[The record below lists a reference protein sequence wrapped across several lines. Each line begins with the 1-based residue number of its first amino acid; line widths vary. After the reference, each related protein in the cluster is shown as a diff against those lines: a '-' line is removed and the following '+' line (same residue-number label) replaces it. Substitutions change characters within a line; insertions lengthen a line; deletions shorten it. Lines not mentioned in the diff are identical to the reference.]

1 MCLHPNI
8 KITMRIELKIQ
19 TFPLKKM
26 ASRFLYISMLL
37 TSSSFLRTRFVSNSH
52 CEDDATRRHVANIDE
67 IREPCIDDLIIRSAS
82 WGNRQACV
90 KWMLKY
96 DTRTR
101 APKWA
106 FERLTPQDK
115 DPYVL
120 TSKGQFSRK
129 NSSFKEDSR
138 ITALT
143 SRTKPDDFKGSG
155 YDRGHMVPAG
165 DCQQSQQAIDE
176 SFTMANICPQDSV
189 LNKGFWSSFE
199 SWVRYLVNK
208 YDVVEVITGP
218 VYAPIFDKNLNKWAY
233 HFDITGTYPRH
244 ICVPTHF
251 FKIIKARKSASVRRG
266 GKSDD
271 TLVAVGA
278 FLIENSSIDRQT
290 PISNFAVRI
299 EDIEVVTGIRFF
311 DESLNV
317 PARLFLDNCVPEAQR
332 DISQMLNRDNS
343 IRDNSNVSSS
353 IDKKTKDSN
362 KKVGQLFGK
371 CDKYHGD
378 RESADIDTIVRIVH
392 LCQAENCS
400 KPFHPT
406 CSKQKGGYD

>member
-1 MCLHPNI
+1 MYPS
-8 KITMRIELKIQ
+8 
-19 TFPLKKM
+19 FPLKKM
-26 ASRFLYISMLL
+26 VSRILYTSMFA
-37 TSSSFLRTRFVSNSH
+37 SSFLQSRFVSNSY
-52 CEDDATRRHVANIDE
+52 CEDDAVRRPVANIDE
-67 IREPCIDDLIIRSAS
+67 IKEPCIDDLIIRSAS
-82 WGNRQACV
+82 WGNKQACV
-90 KWMLKY
+90 QWMLKY

-106 FERLTPQDK
+106 FERLTSQDK
-115 DPYVL
+115 DL
-120 TSKGQFSRK
+120 LASKGQFSRR
-129 NSSFKEDSR
+129 NSTFKEDSR
-138 ITALT
+138 ITALA

-176 SFTMANICPQDSV
+176 TFTMANICPQDGV

-218 VYAPIFDKNLNKWAY
+218 VYAPIFDKSLNKWAY

-251 FKIIKARKSASVRRG
+251 FKIIKARKSASVRKG
-266 GKSDD
+266 GESDD
-271 TLVAVGA
+271 ALVAVGA
-278 FLIENSSIDRQT
+278 FLIENSSIDKQM

-299 EDIEVVTGIRFF
+299 EDVEVVTGIRFF
-311 DESLNV
+311 DDSLNA
-317 PARLFLDNCVPEAQR
+317 PARLFLDSCVPEAQR
-332 DISQMLNRDNS
+332 DISQMLNRDSS
-343 IRDNSNVSSS
+343 IRDNSDSSS
-353 IDKKTKDSN
+353 NIDKKTKDSN
-362 KKVGQLFGK
+362 KKVGQSLFGK
-371 CDKYHGD
+371 GDKYRYNKHGDLD
-378 RESADIDTIVRIVH
+378 RESSDIDTIVRIVH

-406 CSKQKGGYD
+406 WSKQKGSGD